1 MWPRYSATGSASTPK
16 AGSGV
21 RGWIDGK
28 PGCLRVRPV
37 QENWHAVY
45 RGTPAVVHAK
55 LIAAL
60 GSNGIRCE
68 SVPLEELFIELV
80 GGKRG
85 EAA

>member
-1 MWPRYSATGSASTPK
+1 VALVPRASAGGA
-16 AGSGV
+16 AALE
-21 RGWIDGK
+21 RL

-37 QENWHAVY
+37 FDNWHAVY
-45 RGTPAVVHAK
+45 RGTPAAVHSN

-85 EAA
+85 EGV